1 MALHDALTQTR
12 KSAMD
17 RLFGG
22 WRFSVSSSEV
32 TRVGA
37 WLCLF
42 AAIAR
47 FQDRIGWAF
56 AFLLAALI
64 LDIFDGV
71 VARQR
76 GENSPEVDWAAD
88 RYGELVFVG
97 ALFARDPLWA
107 AIPYTVCYIAN
118 VFLPTKRIPV
128 LPLRHAL
135 GVYFL
140 VIFLKGL
147 SSR

>member
-22 WRFSVSSSEV
+22 WRFSFSSSEV

-47 FQDRIGWAF
+47 FQNHVGWAF
-56 AFLLAALI
+56 ALLLAALI
-64 LDIFDGV
+64 LDIVDGV

-76 GENSPEVDWAAD
+76 GENSPEIDWAAD

-107 AIPYTVCYIAN
+107 AIPYAACYIAN

-135 GVYFL
+135 GVYLLVVFL
-140 VIFLKGL
+140 RELN
-147 SSR
+147 SR

>member
-1 MALHDALTQTR
+1 MAVRDALTQTR
-12 KSAMD
+12 KAAAD

-22 WRFSVSSSEV
+22 LQFTFSSNEV

-42 AAIAR
+42 AASAH
-47 FQDRIGWAF
+47 FLDRTGWAF
-56 AFLLAALI
+56 ALLLTALI

-76 GENSPEVDWAAD
+76 GETSPEVDWAAD

-97 ALFARDPLWA
+97 ALFTRDPLWI
-107 AIPYTVCYIAN
+107 AIPYALGYCAN
-118 VFLPTKRIPV
+118 VFLPTKRISV

-135 GVYFL
+135 GVYLFVRL
-140 VIFLKGL
+140 LQSVRAG
-147 SSR
+147 